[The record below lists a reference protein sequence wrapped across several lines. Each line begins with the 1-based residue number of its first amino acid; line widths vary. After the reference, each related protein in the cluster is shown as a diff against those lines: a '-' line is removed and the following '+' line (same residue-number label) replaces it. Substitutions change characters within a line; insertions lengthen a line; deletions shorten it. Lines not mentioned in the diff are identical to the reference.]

1 MTFRTHVCAI
11 NLGEKAIKCFWCFKD
26 DLLVSRII
34 LRLKTFKTINFY
46 LEKLHPMMTFLSTY
60 FGNTKSEHELK
71 AIMGFKVAMVKEP
84 YKLSWKGVKKLGK
97 SMRRRGSASYWLFMR
112 SIQLVTR
119 SSKDWFN
126 YLLTDSNEVIRKMP
140 RKYIA
145 EFIEFPGNGEVKLDK
160 LYR

>member
-1 MTFRTHVCAI
+1 
-11 NLGEKAIKCFWCFKD
+11 
-26 DLLVSRII
+26 
-34 LRLKTFKTINFY
+34 
-46 LEKLHPMMTFLSTY
+46 
-60 FGNTKSEHELK
+60 
-71 AIMGFKVAMVKEP
+71 
-84 YKLSWKGVKKLGK
+84 
-97 SMRRRGSASYWLFMR
+97 MR